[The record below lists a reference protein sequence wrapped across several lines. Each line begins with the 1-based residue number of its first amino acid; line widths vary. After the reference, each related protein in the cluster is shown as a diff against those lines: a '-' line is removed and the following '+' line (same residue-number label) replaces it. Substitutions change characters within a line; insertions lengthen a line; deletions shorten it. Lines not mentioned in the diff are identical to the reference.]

1 MFILTDSLMTDH
13 TLHPNWAAQATTLFN
28 YIKFVKATE
37 PEGSF
42 VEHSEA
48 VSDLGNTASG
58 EATKEFYDEI
68 ISNEEFSRKKCVS
81 NNSMKYETIELS
93 DDDDVE
99 VFDKNSNHKL
109 LVAIQNADIDQ
120 LRSIVDCDYNCRDQY
135 GWTALDIA
143 CTLGN
148 VEIVK
153 FLSSKGSELT
163 QWERIRGNL
172 VKKNQ
177 FDIINFI
184 EKKDDED
191 VEIVDMTEDSE
202 LEKCPDCGEIYDKN
216 NLSAHRA
223 KISHQLSRKSEE
235 NIKRNPGFQISE
247 FNVGFKLMRKAGW
260 DGTSGLGEEGNGK
273 LFPVKTI
280 FKQDRRGLEA
290 GDRKKSRI
298 THFGPNDV
306 KSIDNRRKRK
316 PFNVKKDKKV
326 VKRGSK
332 FRKVEICKDQLLRE
346 ELASL

>member
-1 MFILTDSLMTDH
+1 MFLLPDDLMTEQ
-13 TLHPNWAAQATTLFN
+13 TQHPNWAALATTLFN
-28 YIKFVKATE
+28 YKKFVRATE
-37 PEGSF
+37 PDRSF
-42 VEHSEA
+42 VEPGET
-48 VSDLGNTASG
+48 VSGQGKTPSG
-58 EATKEFYDEI
+58 ENTKEFYDEI
-68 ISNEEFSRKKCVS
+68 ISNEQFSRKKCVS
-81 NNSMKYETIELS
+81 NNSMKHETIELS

-99 VFDKNSNHKL
+99 VVDQKSNQKL
-109 LVAIQNADIDQ
+109 LVAIQNEDIEQ
-120 LRSIVDCDYNCRDQY
+120 MRSIVECDYNCKDQY

-148 VEIVK
+148 LEIVK
-153 FLSSKGSELT
+153 FLISKGSELT

-177 FDIINFI
+177 FDIINFV
-184 EKKDDED
+184 EKKEAD
-191 VEIVDMTEDSE
+191 VEIVDMTEEAE

-216 NLSAHRA
+216 NLSSHRA
-223 KISHQLSRKSEE
+223 KISHQLSKKSEE

-260 DGTSGLGEEGNGK
+260 DGTSGLGEEGDGK

-280 FKQDRRGLEA
+280 FKQDRRGIES

-306 KSIDNRRKRK
+306 KSIENRRKRK
-316 PFNVKKDKKV
+316 PFNVKKDMKL

-332 FRKVEICKDQLLRE
+332 FRKVVICKDQLLRE

>member
-1 MFILTDSLMTDH
+1 MTDPDQAP
-13 TLHPNWAAQATTLFN
+13 HPNWAALATTLFS
-28 YIKFVKATE
+28 YKKFVKASE
-37 PEGSF
+37 PERRF
-42 VEHSEA
+42 VENSQT
-48 VSDLGNTASG
+48 VSDHGRIHSG

-68 ISNEEFSRKKCVS
+68 LSNEQFSRKKCIP

-99 VFDKNSNHKL
+99 VVDQNSNHKL
-109 LVAIQNADIDQ
+109 LVAIQNEDIDQ
-120 LRSIVDCDYNCRDQY
+120 VRSIVDCDYNCKDQY

-148 VEIVK
+148 VEIVR
-153 FLSSKGSELT
+153 FLMSKGSELS
-163 QWERIRGNL
+163 QWEKIRENL
-172 VKKNQ
+172 VRKKQ
-177 FDIINFI
+177 FEVIKFV
-184 EKKDDED
+184 EKKDDDIEL
-191 VEIVDMTEDSE
+191 VDMTEDSE
-202 LEKCPDCGEIYDKN
+202 LEKCPDCGELYDKN
-216 NLSAHRA
+216 NLSSHRA
-223 KISHQLSRKSEE
+223 KISHQLSKKSEE

-260 DGTSGLGEEGNGK
+260 DGTSGLGEEGDGK

-280 FKQDRRGLEA
+280 FKQDRRGIES

-306 KSIDNRRKRK
+306 KSIENRRKRK
-316 PFNVKKDKKV
+316 PFNVKKDKKL

-332 FRKVEICKDQLLRE
+332 FRKVVICKDQLLRE